1 MATPSIGFANAVK
14 AYSNVAEG
22 HAFGGGNKSSMQPA
36 AAGGDDFASL
46 VRGAIDE
53 AVKIGE
59 KSEKLSIAG
68 VQDRADINQVV
79 TAVAEA
85 EVTLQTV
92 VSVRDKVL
100 EAYKEILRMPI

>member
-1 MATPSIGFANAVK
+1 MANPSIGFANAVK

-22 HAFGGGNKSSMQPA
+22 HAFGGNKSPMQPV

-59 KSEKLSIAG
+59 RSEKLSIAG
-68 VQDRADINQVV
+68 VQDRADLNQVV